1 MVRTITRE
9 RSNVLSF
16 SVRTGWNSKEKKKK
30 TKEEMNPSLD
40 DLEKFVEFLILLFEK
55 KGIFESLGR

>member
-1 MVRTITRE
+1 M
-9 RSNVLSF
+9 
-16 SVRTGWNSKEKKKK
+16 RTGWNSKEKKKK